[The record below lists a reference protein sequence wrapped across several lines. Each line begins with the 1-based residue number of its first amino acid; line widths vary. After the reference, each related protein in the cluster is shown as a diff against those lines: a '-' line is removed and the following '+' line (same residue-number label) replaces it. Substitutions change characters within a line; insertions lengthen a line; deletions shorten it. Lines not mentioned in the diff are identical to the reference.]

1 MEKIL
6 VGLSGGVDSSV
17 AALLLKQQGYDVSAA
32 YIKTWSNETEVFA
45 DCPGQEDI
53 DYAQAVCKQL
63 DIPFEVVNLV
73 ETYYERIVQYMVD
86 GYQRGVTP
94 NPDIMCNREIKFGA
108 FLDYAL
114 GEGFTQVATGHYCQ
128 KVTAE
133 DGLEYIAEG
142 ADGNKDQSYFLAM
155 VTPEQL
161 KHARFPIG
169 HLEKSKVR
177 EIAQANDLPNAARK
191 DSQGICF
198 LGKVKINEFLAH
210 YIPDK
215 PGTIVKHDGTVLGE
229 HKGLHRYTIGQ
240 RKGIGIPS
248 NSDFNAYV
256 VVAKRLESN
265 ELVVAFDS
273 EDAEGLYTESLIIQ
287 DHSYVTKPFIHNG
300 VQLARPR
307 YRDPKQV
314 LSGIED
320 MGGGTYRVHFAV
332 PQRALANGQILAF
345 YEEDRLLGGGFMLN
359 QGLN

>member
-32 YIKTWSNETEVFA
+32 YIKTWSNETDVFA

-53 DYAQAVCKQL
+53 EYAQAVCEQL
-63 DIPFEVVNLV
+63 DIPFQVVNLV

-86 GYQRGVTP
+86 GYQRGITP

-114 GEGFTQVATGHYCQ
+114 EQGFTEVATGHYCQ
-128 KVTAE
+128 KVMGE
-133 DGLEYIAEG
+133 DGLAYIAEG

-155 VTPEQL
+155 VKPEQL

-169 HLEKSKVR
+169 HLQKGRVR
-177 EIAQANDLPNAARK
+177 EIAKEHNLPNAARK

-198 LGKVKINEFLAH
+198 LGKVNINEFLAH

-215 PGTIVKHDGTVLGE
+215 PGNIVKANGTVLGE

-273 EDAEGLYTESLIIQ
+273 THAEGLYSESLLVHN
-287 DHSYVTKPFIHNG
+287 HSYVTRPFIDNG
-300 VQLARPR
+300 VHLARPR
-307 YRDPKQV
+307 YRDPKQG
-314 LSGIED
+314 LSKIENL
-320 MGGGTYRVHFAV
+320 GEGSYRVYFET
-332 PQRALANGQILAF
+332 PPRALANGQILAF
-345 YEEDRLLGGGFMLN
+345 YEADRLLGGGVMLN
-359 QGLN
+359 HPLN